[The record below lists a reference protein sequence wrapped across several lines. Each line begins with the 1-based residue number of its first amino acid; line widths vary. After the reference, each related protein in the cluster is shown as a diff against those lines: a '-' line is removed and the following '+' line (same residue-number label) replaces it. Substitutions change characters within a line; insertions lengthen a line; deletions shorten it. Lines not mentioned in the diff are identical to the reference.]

1 VSPHTVL
8 VIGAV
13 TWVIFAALSL
23 ILLTLS
29 VRNKRP
35 RWMIT
40 YNAVCSMVSV
50 VLFAL
55 YCWALSA

>member
-1 VSPHTVL
+1 MSSHTVL

-23 ILLTLS
+23 ILLALS

-40 YNAVCSMVSV
+40 YNAVCATVSV
-50 VLFAL
+50 ILFAL
-55 YCWALSA
+55 YCWALSS

>member
-8 VIGAV
+8 VIGAA
-13 TWVIFAALSL
+13 TWAIFAALSL

-35 RWMIT
+35 RWMVT
-40 YNAVCSMVSV
+40 YNAVCATVSV

-55 YCWALSA
+55 YCWALSS